1 MPKRFVSLL
10 GASFQ
15 AAFGGY
21 PCRGLGSEALM
32 SRWVAFASQGL
43 WGR

>member
-1 MPKRFVSLL
+1 MPKLFVSLL
-10 GASFQ
+10 GASHQ

-32 SRWVAFASQGL
+32 PHWVAFASQGL
-43 WGR
+43 WRR